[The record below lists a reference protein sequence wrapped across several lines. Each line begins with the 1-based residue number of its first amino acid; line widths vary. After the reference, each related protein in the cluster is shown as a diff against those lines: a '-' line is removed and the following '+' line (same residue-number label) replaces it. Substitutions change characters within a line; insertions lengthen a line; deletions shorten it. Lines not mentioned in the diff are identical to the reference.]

1 MIGCILNIKD
11 INNVPYKQWR
21 MQGMEVY
28 QDANYTVRKNL
39 DETEFIIT
47 FLDNNIPSIVGENKI
62 YTREE
67 LTNYI
72 NNPANG
78 WVEQE

>member
-1 MIGCILNIKD
+1 MFPISSGGCKGWRYIKM
-11 INNVPYKQWR
+11 PTTLY
-21 MQGMEVY
+21 
-28 QDANYTVRKNL
+28 
-39 DETEFIIT
+39 
-47 FLDNNIPSIVGENKI
+47 VGENKI